1 MAKRVLWSCTTVL
14 LAVLSVCLAA
24 ALLLLSLDP
33 FLSSILADDQETVKI
48 CSTKK
53 TIILDPGHGGEDSGA
68 VGINGSYE
76 KDLNLTISQIMKDL
90 LTVCGYSVIM
100 TREEDVLLFDEEN
113 QSPKKSQDL
122 KNRVDFGTKYPDAIF
137 VSIHMNKF
145 SQEKYRGL
153 QVYYSPNR
161 PESSSLAEWIQTTVR
176 CSLQPDN
183 NRQIKAATSSIYILH
198 RIQIP
203 AVLIE
208 CGFLSNAEEESLL
221 TDSAYQ
227 MMLAGTICSAL
238 NSWIET
244 SEIV

>member
-1 MAKRVLWSCTTVL
+1 
-14 LAVLSVCLAA
+14 
-24 ALLLLSLDP
+24 
-33 FLSSILADDQETVKI
+33 
-48 CSTKK
+48 
-53 TIILDPGHGGEDSGA
+53 
-68 VGINGSYE
+68 
-76 KDLNLTISQIMKDL
+76 MKDL